1 MIEIIKTFIPFGIKN
16 KNNRIYTKDDVERH
30 IQKFLDSRPKF
41 GTFMDLAESGSIDI
55 SKISHS
61 IDDIWI
67 KNEKL
72 IGKITILDTPYGKIL
87 QTLYESDEYFGV
99 RPTSLGSVDSD
110 CFVTIN
116 ELITFNIVTMANDA
130 YFTIRDIRRMKLKK
144 IKEKYEDLI

>member
-99 RPTSLGSVDSD
+99 RPTSLGSVDS
-110 CFVTIN
+110 V
-116 ELITFNIVTMANDA
+116 LI
-130 YFTIRDIRRMKLKK
+130 
-144 IKEKYEDLI
+144 

>member
-1 MIEIIKTFIPFGIKN
+1 MIEVIKTFIPFGVKN
-16 KNNRIYTKDDVERH
+16 KNNRIYTKDDLELH

-61 IDDIWI
+61 IDDIWV

-87 QTLYESDEYFGV
+87 QKLYDSDDYFSL
-99 RPTSLGSVDSD
+99 RPMSLGTVDSD

-116 ELITFNIVTMANDA
+116 ELISFNVVTMENDA
-130 YFTIRDIRRMKLKK
+130 YLTIRDIRRMKLKK
-144 IKEKYEDLI
+144 IEKNYES

>member
-1 MIEIIKTFIPFGIKN
+1 MKEVIKTFIPFGVKN
-16 KNNRIYTKDDVERH
+16 KNNRIYIKDDVELH

-61 IDDIWI
+61 IDDIWV
-67 KNEKL
+67 KDEKL

-87 QTLYESDEYFGV
+87 QKLYDSDEYFSV
-99 RPTSLGSVDSD
+99 RPMSLGSVNSD

-116 ELITFNIVTMANDA
+116 ELITFNIATIDNDPYLA
-130 YFTIRDIRRMKLKK
+130 IKDIRRIKLKK
-144 IKEKYEDLI
+144 IEKNYES

>member
-1 MIEIIKTFIPFGIKN
+1 MKEVIKTFIPFGVKN
-16 KNNRIYTKDDVERH
+16 KNNRIYIKDDVELH

-61 IDDIWI
+61 IDDIWV

-87 QTLYESDEYFGV
+87 QKLYDSDEYFSV
-99 RPTSLGSVDSD
+99 RPMSLGSVNSD

-116 ELITFNIVTMANDA
+116 ELITFNIATIDNDPYLA
-130 YFTIRDIRRMKLKK
+130 IKDIRRIKLKK
-144 IKEKYEDLI
+144 IEKNYES

>member
-1 MIEIIKTFIPFGIKN
+1 MKEVIKTFIPFGVKN
-16 KNNRIYTKDDVERH
+16 KNNRIYIKDDVELH

-61 IDDIWI
+61 IDDIWV

-87 QTLYESDEYFGV
+87 QKLYDNDDYFSL
-99 RPTSLGSVDSD
+99 RPMSLGTVDSD

-116 ELITFNIVTMANDA
+116 ELISFNIVTMENDA
-130 YFTIRDIRRMKLKK
+130 YLTIRDIRRIKLKK
-144 IKEKYEDLI
+144 IEKNYES